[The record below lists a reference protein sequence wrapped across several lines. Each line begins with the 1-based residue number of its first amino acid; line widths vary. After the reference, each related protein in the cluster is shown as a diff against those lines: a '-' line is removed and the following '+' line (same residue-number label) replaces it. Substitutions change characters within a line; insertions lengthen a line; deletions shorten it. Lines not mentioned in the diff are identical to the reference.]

1 MSGQGGGG
9 QRTVN
14 ETWGDQGRNSRG
26 EGGGG
31 GGGRQLAGA
40 RGAGGMEQST
50 ETADESMVVVCRAG
64 QSAKLAL
71 GAKYN
76 SIGFLRRCLQFPY
89 SLSLWVSEF

>member
-1 MSGQGGGG
+1 MSGRRGGG

-31 GGGRQLAGA
+31 GRQLAGA
-40 RGAGGMEQST
+40 AGAGGMEQST
-50 ETADESMVVVCRAG
+50 ETADESMVTVCRAG

-76 SIGFLRRCLQFPY
+76 SIGFLGRCLQFPY
-89 SLSLWVSEF
+89 SLSSWVSEF

>member
-1 MSGQGGGG
+1 MSGRGGAG

-14 ETWGDQGRNSRG
+14 EIWGDQGTNSRG
-26 EGGGG
+26 EGGGS
-31 GGGRQLAGA
+31 RQLAGA
-40 RGAGGMEQST
+40 GGAGDMEQST

>member
-1 MSGQGGGG
+1 MSGRGGGG
-9 QRTVN
+9 QRTVIK
-14 ETWGDQGRNSRG
+14 TSGDQGRNSRG

-31 GGGRQLAGA
+31 GRQLAGA
-40 RGAGGMEQST
+40 GGAGGMEQST
-50 ETADESMVVVCRAG
+50 KTADESMVVVCRAG

-76 SIGFLRRCLQFPY
+76 SIGFLRRCPQFPY